1 MGLNRSVHCKFADIL
16 GEDWIEGVRGGE
28 KIAMTIAIFY
38 CCIGVERRN
47 ERDIEYIDQ
56 R

>member
-1 MGLNRSVHCKFADIL
+1 MGLHRSVHGKFADIL
-16 GEDWIEGVRGGE
+16 GEDCGLRELEVERM
-28 KIAMTIAIFY
+28 AIAIFY

-47 ERDIEYIDQ
+47 EHGIEYIDQ